1 MKVVWVV
8 RPAEGGIMHHL
19 RQLSAGL
26 QDWEIVVAAPASLK
40 DLLPGRRFIQL
51 ELVDGLCPRQ
61 DWAAVRRLKRI
72 LKEEKAQIVHAHGLK
87 AALITAAALTPKR
100 HPHFV
105 FTAHN
110 SLPQSPSPFL
120 GWASNLVQRWLFS
133 GMSTIIL
140 SLIHISIASQGG
152 YHRMFFTGSI
162 C

>member
-72 LKEEKAQIVHAHGLK
+72 LKEEKAQIVHAHG
-87 AALITAAALTPKR
+87 
-100 HPHFV
+100 
-105 FTAHN
+105 
-110 SLPQSPSPFL
+110 
-120 GWASNLVQRWLFS
+120 
-133 GMSTIIL
+133 
-140 SLIHISIASQGG
+140 
-152 YHRMFFTGSI
+152 
-162 C
+162 